1 MVRGDLAIQRVR
13 EPPRPTALPTWKSEP
28 ALPLPQVFDGN
39 VAPPKSVAHD
49 LKIGLKTIEL
59 SSVVIE
65 LSSVVA
71 KAVGGPRAAEEHEEA
86 MEHAQ
91 A

>member
-1 MVRGDLAIQRVR
+1 MAQQASGSASRRVR
-13 EPPRPTALPTWKSEP
+13 RIRRHGIRALPYP
-28 ALPLPQVFDGN
+28 GPQVFDGD
-39 VAPPKSVAHD
+39 VAPQKSVIHD

-59 SSVVIE
+59 SSVVE
-65 LSSVVA
+65 
-71 KAVGGPRAAEEHEEA
+71 KAVGSLATAEEAKES

>member
-1 MVRGDLAIQRVR
+1 MVQQASGSASRRVR
-13 EPPRPTALPTWKSEP
+13 RFRRHKNRALLYLCS
-28 ALPLPQVFDGN
+28 QVLDGD

-65 LSSVVA
+65 LNSVVA
-71 KAVGGPRAAEEHEEA
+71 KAVGGPRAAEEREEA

>member
-1 MVRGDLAIQRVR
+1 MAQQASGSASRRVR
-13 EPPRPTALPTWKSEP
+13 RIRRHGIRALPYP
-28 ALPLPQVFDGN
+28 GPQVFDGD
-39 VAPPKSVAHD
+39 VAPQKSVIHD

-71 KAVGGPRAAEEHEEA
+71 KAVGGPRAAEEREEA